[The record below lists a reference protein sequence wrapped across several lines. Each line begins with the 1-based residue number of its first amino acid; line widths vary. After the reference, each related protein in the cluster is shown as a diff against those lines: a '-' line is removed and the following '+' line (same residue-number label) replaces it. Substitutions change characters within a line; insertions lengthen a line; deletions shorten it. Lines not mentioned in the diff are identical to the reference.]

1 MNIKKIRHLILLLVI
16 LALAFGI
23 GWKGGQYYQS
33 ANNIASSSIAQ
44 NLTQSPLFNEVFRA
58 LENSYLEREKLT
70 NQKELIYGAIQ
81 GMVASLD
88 DPYTI
93 FLKPEEN
100 REFKEDLAGSFGGVG
115 IQLGYKNKQLAV
127 IAPLEGTPAQ
137 KAGVKAGDIII
148 HIKDQKKNIDQ
159 DTLGITLPEAVNLI
173 RGKKGT
179 PVELTLLRDGE
190 EKPIKTIIV
199 RQEIKIPS
207 VELKIIENNSKK
219 VAHLKLIRFGDHT
232 NREWNQAVGKILELN
247 QQGNLAGIILDLRN
261 NPGGYLDGAV
271 YIASEFIDHGII
283 VQQEEKEGI
292 TKTLRVSRQGKLT
305 SIPLIVLVNQGS
317 ASASEIVAGALR
329 AQKGTKI
336 IGKTTFGKGT
346 IQESK
351 ELSDGAGIHI
361 TTARWLL
368 PNGESIHQKGIIP
381 DIEIDNNSQDE
392 TEDLQLNKAV
402 EELIKSE

>member
-1 MNIKKIRHLILLLVI
+1 MNRKKICYLILLPAILILV
-16 LALAFGI
+16 FGI
-23 GWKGGQYYQS
+23 GWKGGQHYQS
-33 ANNIASSSIAQ
+33 ANNISSSSVAQ
-44 NLTQSPLFNEVFRA
+44 NLTQSPLFNEVFSA
-58 LENSYLEREKLT
+58 LENSYLEKEKLAD
-70 NQKELIYGAIQ
+70 QKELIYGAIQ

-100 REFKEDLAGSFGGVG
+100 KEFKENLAGSFGGVG
-115 IQLGYKNKQLAV
+115 IQLGYKNKQLA
-127 IAPLEGTPAQ
+127 IISPLEGTPAQ

-159 DTLGITLPEAVNLI
+159 DALGITLPEAVNLI
-173 RGKKGT
+173 RGEKGT
-179 PVELTLLRDGE
+179 PIELTLFRDGE
-190 EKPIKTIIV
+190 EKPIKTTIV

-207 VELKIIENNSKK
+207 VELKIVENNGKK

-232 NREWNQAVGKILELN
+232 NREWNQAVTKILNLK
-247 QQGNLAGIILDLRN
+247 QQGNFGGIVLDMRN
-261 NPGGYLDGAV
+261 NPGGYLNGAV
-271 YIASEFIDHGII
+271 YIASEFIDQGVV
-283 VQQEEKEGI
+283 VQQEEKEN
-292 TKTLRVSRQGKLT
+292 KKMLPVSRSGKLT
-305 SIPLIVLVNQGS
+305 QIPLVVLVNQGS

-368 PNGESIHQKGIIP
+368 PNGESIHQKGITP
-381 DIEIDNNSQDE
+381 DIEIDNNPQDE

-402 EELIKSE
+402 EELIK

>member
-1 MNIKKIRHLILLLVI
+1 MNRKKFCHLIFLSTILILV
-16 LALAFGI
+16 FGI

-33 ANNIASSSIAQ
+33 ANNVSSSSITQ
-44 NLTQSPLFNEVFRA
+44 NLTQSPIFNEVFDA
-58 LENSYLEREKLT
+58 LENSYLEKEKLAD
-70 NQKELIYGAIQ
+70 QKELIYGAIQ

-100 REFKEDLAGSFGGVG
+100 KEFKENLAGSFGGVG
-115 IQLGYKNKQLAV
+115 IQLGYKNKQLA
-127 IAPLEGTPAQ
+127 IISPLEGTSAQ

-179 PVELTLLRDGE
+179 PIELTLFRDGE
-190 EKPIKTIIV
+190 EKPIKTVIV
-199 RQEIKIPS
+199 RQEIKVPS
-207 VELKIIENNSKK
+207 VELKTVESNGKK
-219 VAHLKLIRFGDHT
+219 VAHLKLTCFGDHT
-232 NREWNQAVGKILELN
+232 NREWNQAVTKILNLK
-247 QQGNLAGIILDLRN
+247 QQGNFGGVVLDMRN
-261 NPGGYLDGAV
+261 NPGGYLNGAV

-292 TKTLRVSRQGKLT
+292 TKTLSVSRQGKLAQI
-305 SIPLIVLVNQGS
+305 SLIVLVNQGS

-351 ELSDGAGIHI
+351 ELSNGAGIHI

-368 PNGESIHQKGIIP
+368 PDGESIHQKGITP
-381 DIEIDNNSQDE
+381 DIEIDNNPQDE

-402 EELIKSE
+402 EELIK

>member
-1 MNIKKIRHLILLLVI
+1 MNRKKVRYLFLLLAILILV
-16 LALAFGI
+16 FGI
-23 GWKGGQYYQS
+23 GWKGGQYHQS
-33 ANNIASSSIAQ
+33 TSNITSLSITQ
-44 NLTQSPLFNEVFRA
+44 SLTQSPLFNEVFRA
-58 LENSYLEREKLT
+58 LENSYLEKEKLA

-100 REFKEDLAGSFGGVG
+100 KEFKENLAGSFGGVG
-115 IQLGYKNKQLAV
+115 IQLGYKDKQLAV
-127 IAPLEGTPAQ
+127 ISPLEGTPAQ

-159 DTLGITLPEAVNLI
+159 DTLEITLPEAVNLI
-173 RGKKGT
+173 RGEKGT
-179 PVELTLLRDGE
+179 PVELTLFRDEE
-190 EKPIKTIIV
+190 EKPIKAIII

-207 VELKIIENNSKK
+207 VELKTVERNSKK

-232 NREWNQAVGKILELN
+232 NGEWNQAVDKILELK
-247 QQGNLAGIILDLRN
+247 QQGNLAGIVFDLRN

-292 TKTLRVSRQGKLT
+292 TKTFSVSRQGKLT
-305 SIPLIVLVNQGS
+305 QVPLIVLVNQGS
-317 ASASEIVAGALR
+317 ASASEIVAGALK

-346 IQESK
+346 IQESR
-351 ELSDGAGIHI
+351 ELGDGAGIHI

-368 PNGESIHQKGIIP
+368 PNGESIHQKGVTP
-381 DIEIDNNSQDE
+381 DIEIDNNPQDE

-402 EELIKSE
+402 EELIK